1 MPDAWE
7 AGRVRRLVAL
17 DLPGGPD
24 LVLALTRAW
33 DEGDAVLVLDRRL
46 APPAKAALLER
57 ARPHVV
63 VTTQGIRP
71 GERGAPPVHGDDAL
85 VVATS
90 GTTGAPKL
98 VVHTRAGV
106 EAHARAVHQHLAVDA
121 RHDRWL
127 ACLPLA
133 HLGGLGVVLRSI
145 VTDTPFDVLDGF
157 DAETVA
163 AAPTVLGTT
172 LVSLVPTALD
182 RVDAGSF
189 RYVLLGGSADPA
201 ERAPNVV
208 RTYGLTETG
217 GGIVYDGVALPGVE
231 VDIQPLLDPSGPA
244 GRDGRIRLRSP
255 TMARGLR
262 LGDGTVVPVAADDGW
277 LVTGDLGHLDP
288 QGHLVVAGRA
298 DDLIVSGGENV
309 WPTAV
314 EAILARHP
322 LVAEVMVLG
331 RADPDWGQ
339 RVVARVVPT
348 DPDRP
353 PSLEDLRTSVREE
366 LAAHAAPRELELVEA
381 LPRTNLGK
389 LSRG

>member
-1 MPDAWE
+1 M
-7 AGRVRRLVAL
+7 RRLVAL

-24 LVLALTRAW
+24 LVEALTWAW
-33 DEGDAVLVLDRRL
+33 DDGDAVLVVDRRL
-46 APPAKAALLER
+46 APPARATLLER

-63 VTTQGIRP
+63 VTAQGVRP

-90 GTTGAPKL
+90 GTTGTPKL
-98 VVHTRAGV
+98 VVHTRSGV

-121 RHDRWL
+121 RRDRWL

-145 VTDTPFDVLDGF
+145 VTETPFDVLDGF

-163 AAPTVLGTT
+163 AAPTALGTT
-172 LVSLVPTALD
+172 LVSLVPTSLD
-182 RVDAGSF
+182 RVDARSF
-189 RYVLLGGSADPA
+189 RYVVLGGSADPT
-201 ERAPNVV
+201 ERPPNVV
-208 RTYGLTETG
+208 HTYGLTETG
-217 GGIVYDGVALPGVE
+217 GGVVYDGVALPGVE
-231 VDIQPLLDPSGPA
+231 VDVQPLPDPSDPT

-255 TMARGLR
+255 TLARGLR
-262 LGDGTVVPVAADDGW
+262 LGDGTVVPVATDDGW
-277 LVTGDLGHLDP
+277 LVTGDLGHLDAR
-288 QGHLVVAGRA
+288 GHLVVAGRA
-298 DDLIVSGGENV
+298 DDLIISGGENV
-309 WPTAV
+309 WPNAV

-322 LVAEVMVLG
+322 SVAEVVVLG
-331 RADPDWGQ
+331 RPDPTWGQ
-339 RVVARVVPT
+339 RVVARVVPA
-348 DPDRP
+348 DAARP
-353 PSLEDLRTSVREE
+353 PSLDDLRALVREE